1 MPMQCGSIFKGKHA
15 SQNLNRPN
23 TTRVAYRTSE
33 ASFSPY
39 PLSPWWWPNYGKR
52 RQRLVCNGGAV
63 HLCAITQIE
72 EARLF
77 FIELGFWRCGFLNQ
91 SNFLCFIKVHKAG
104 AYYNYIQFHMNII
117 DLLNSEVEHRLQ
129 NKLSGEVFFSS
140 DQSA

>member
-39 PLSPWWWPNYGKR
+39 PLSPWWWPNYGQR

-63 HLCAITQIE
+63 HLCAIAQFE
-72 EARLF
+72 EARF
-77 FIELGFWRCGFLNQ
+77 FIESEFWRCDFLIYCRGHHRTGRIEQ
-91 SNFLCFIKVHKAG
+91 AIMSTARGTELG
-104 AYYNYIQFHMNII
+104 YT
-117 DLLNSEVEHRLQ
+117 LLVLMLGPLLLVLVI
-129 NKLSGEVFFSS
+129 LSTVGIL
-140 DQSA
+140 